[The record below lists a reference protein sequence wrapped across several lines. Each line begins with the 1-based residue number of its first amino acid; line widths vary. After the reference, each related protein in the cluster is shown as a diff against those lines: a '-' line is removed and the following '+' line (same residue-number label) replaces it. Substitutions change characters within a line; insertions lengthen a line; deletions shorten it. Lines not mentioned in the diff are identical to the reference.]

1 MLLDYRSTKHA
12 TTQSAPA
19 TLLFNRDIRNHFPFL
34 NKTTNLTHQE
44 KAKGNDIYSKIKSK
58 TRYDKTKNVKISDIK
73 VGDKILAKQR
83 KRKKL
88 TNLCKSEPFTLT
100 EKKENLKL
108 EILVGTNLFEM

>member
-44 KAKGNDIYSKIKSK
+44 KAKGNDTSTPK
-58 TRYDKTKNVKISDIK
+58 
-73 VGDKILAKQR
+73 
-83 KRKKL
+83 
-88 TNLCKSEPFTLT
+88 
-100 EKKENLKL
+100 
-108 EILVGTNLFEM
+108 